1 MIAALMMFMLADAQA
16 ATGKGDQPLHDAVK
30 KGDLVALQ
38 AAVASAANLNA
49 KDKDGRTALMFAAEA
64 GNGEALK
71 LLIDAGASMDINDF
85 LGMVALHYAVEAPL
99 EITRTLIKSGA
110 DVDIRNS
117 GGITPLM
124 MAAGAGR
131 RDIVKQL
138 LAAGARVDFKDY
150 QGNSVTDWAKRSKD
164 DGLVAM
170 LEGRIKSLAVVEK
183 KTNQGG
189 ENFAEDVF
197 VDVHFP
203 QWFKPSFLNF
213 QDDVAEATG
222 SGKQGILLFLST
234 RRCSYC
240 KAFIDNVFSQP
251 EIRQRIENS
260 FDVYGLEIFDKS
272 EMVDPTGKQYRVN
285 EFVSAIKAS
294 FTPTL
299 LFYGGNGE
307 QLVKIVGYYPPEK
320 FTRVLD
326 YLDGRHYQ
334 NEPLRT
340 YMARTAPAPAT
351 SKQEII
357 ADNELFTRPPYM
369 LDRSAFSAQNPLVVI
384 FEKPG
389 CDSCE
394 LFHKRVLS
402 DKSVRRLMGE
412 YESVQLDATDT
423 KTRVKTPDGKVMSPA
438 EWYEKLELSYS
449 PAIVF
454 FDQQGKEAIR
464 LDSETQRFRM
474 EGTLQLVLAGGHKD
488 DAQLQRWRWKKAV
501 QVFNQQAE

>member
-1 MIAALMMFMLADAQA
+1 MQRL
-16 ATGKGDQPLHDAVK
+16 TGK
-30 KGDLVALQ
+30 
-38 AAVASAANLNA
+38 
-49 KDKDGRTALMFAAEA
+49 
-64 GNGEALK
+64 
-71 LLIDAGASMDINDF
+71 
-85 LGMVALHYAVEAPL
+85 
-99 EITRTLIKSGA
+99 
-110 DVDIRNS
+110 IRL
-117 GGITPLM
+117 PLM
-124 MAAGAGR
+124 LAAGAGR

-164 DGLVAM
+164 DELVA
-170 LEGRIKSLAVVEK
+170 LLAGRIKSLAVIESK
-183 KTNQGG
+183 ADQGG

-213 QDDVAEATG
+213 QEDVAEAVG
-222 SGKQGILLFLST
+222 SGKLGILLFLST

-251 EIRQRIENS
+251 GIRKRVEDA
-260 FDVYGLEIFDKS
+260 FDVYGLEIFDEA
-272 EMVDPTGKQYRVN
+272 EMVAPSGKQYRVN
-285 EFVSAIKAS
+285 EFVSAVKAS

-299 LFYGGNGE
+299 LFYGANGK

-326 YLDGRHYQ
+326 YLDGKHYQ
-334 NEPLRT
+334 QESLRT
-340 YMARTAPAPAT
+340 YMARTAPAPA
-351 SKQEII
+351 SRQQAII
-357 ADNELFTRPPYM
+357 TDNELFSRPPYM
-369 LDRSAFSAQNPLVVI
+369 LDRTVFSAQNPLLVI
-384 FEKPG
+384 FETPG

-394 LFHKRVLS
+394 RFHKRVLA
-402 DKSVRRLMGE
+402 DKSVRRLMRE

-423 KTRVKTPDGKVMSPA
+423 KSRVKTPDGQVMSPA

-474 EGTLQLVLAGGHKD
+474 EGTLQLVLAGGHED